1 MVNINHHL
9 LLMSRLERRAFSR
22 RTGAKLP
29 NMKQL
34 VMKFSD
40 GCGVPTLREMETRRN
55 QIESDGY
62 FNWSSPFDIRVM
74 SVTCHEIHDLIK
86 VVHGAGLSLRAPNI
100 IIDPVTLDAISL
112 GWSDQVIAAENPR
125 RFVYRNMDEV
135 NLEYNWV
142 RLVADPADGCK
153 VLDR

>member
-22 RTGAKLP
+22 RTDAKLP

-40 GCGVPTLREMETRRN
+40 GCGVPMQGVIEARRN
-55 QIESDGY
+55 HIESTGY
-62 FNWSSPFDIRVM
+62 FNWASPLDIRVM
-74 SVTCHEIHDLIK
+74 GVTCHEIHALIK

-100 IIDPVTLDAISL
+100 IINPVTLNAIGL
-112 GWSDQVIAAENPR
+112 GWRDQVMAAESPR
-125 RFVYRNMDEV
+125 RFVYRDIDESK
-135 NLEYNWV
+135 NNWV
-142 RLVADPADGCK
+142 RLAADPADECK
-153 VLDR
+153 VLDK

>member
-1 MVNINHHL
+1 
-9 LLMSRLERRAFSR
+9 
-22 RTGAKLP
+22 
-29 NMKQL
+29 
-34 VMKFSD
+34 
-40 GCGVPTLREMETRRN
+40 
-55 QIESDGY
+55 
-62 FNWSSPFDIRVM
+62 M